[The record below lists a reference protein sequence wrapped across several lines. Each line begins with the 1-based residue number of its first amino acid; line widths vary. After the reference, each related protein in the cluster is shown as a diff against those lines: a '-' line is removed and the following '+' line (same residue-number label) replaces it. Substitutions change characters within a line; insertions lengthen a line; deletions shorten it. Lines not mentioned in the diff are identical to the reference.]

1 MIVVSLDTDA
11 LAVEQHPAEACFKE
25 AIRLGFR
32 RLALGTTRETLRC
45 DPVIPVLKKSRLAV
59 DVVAGPRLPGLGNGP
74 GPSAAS
80 LLASEEV
87 TVRKQA
93 QTILAASASLAGRL
107 GRAVVVLDLSD
118 LPQLAPQPGV
128 DPDRRRAESLH
139 RALDRVLPA
148 CHELLRA
155 IPDAVLAVEIPAG
168 PDRLASSRGD
178 GRDCSRSSAIP
189 RLGWW
194 FNTARAWHLARTSGV
209 SPERWLD
216 GHTNRLAGLT
226 LRDTS
231 AEKDGLPLGS
241 GEVDFSLVKSLGR
254 TSLPGVL
261 QMDPRFPA
269 EALVQSRSF
278 LEGLF

>member
-1 MIVVSLDTDA
+1 M
-11 LAVEQHPAEACFKE
+11 
-25 AIRLGFR
+25 
-32 RLALGTTRETLRC
+32 
-45 DPVIPVLKKSRLAV
+45 
-59 DVVAGPRLPGLGNGP
+59 
-74 GPSAAS
+74 
-80 LLASEEV
+80 
-87 TVRKQA
+87 
-93 QTILAASASLAGRL
+93 
-107 GRAVVVLDLSD
+107 LDLSD

-155 IPDAVLAVEIPAG
+155 IPDAVLAVEIPAAPTG
-168 PDRLASSRGD
+168 WPLPQEMDVLLSELRN
-178 GRDCSRSSAIP
+178 P

-194 FNTARAWHLARTSGV
+194 FNTARAWHLARASDI

-216 GHTNRLAGLT
+216 AHTNRLAGLT